1 MPAFNLSSISKHF
14 KKISFL
20 QISIAIVYLWFGALK
35 FFNDVSP
42 AEELAKETITSLT
55 FGLIPPN
62 VSIFLLAVLEV
73 GVGIFLLFDLF
84 RKQTIIVT
92 LLHMVCTF
100 SSLLLLNEAS
110 FTYSPF
116 APTLLGQY
124 VIKNLIIIAA
134 LISLY
139 QNTKKAERTAVNSTS
154 TD

>member
-1 MPAFNLSSISKHF
+1 MPTFKTSSILNHF

-20 QISIAIVYLWFGALK
+20 QISIAIVYLWFGVLK

-62 VSIFLLAVLEV
+62 VSIVLLALLEV
-73 GVGIFLLFDLF
+73 GIGTFLLFDLF
-84 RKQTIIVT
+84 RKQTVIVT

-100 SSLLLLNEAS
+100 STLLLLNEAS
-110 FTYSPF
+110 FTFSPF

-124 VIKNLIIIAA
+124 VIKNLIIVAA
-134 LISLY
+134 LVSIY
-139 QNTKKAERTAVNSTS
+139 QGAKKA
-154 TD
+154 